1 MIGLY
6 RPKILLLDNVGS
18 EFLKKIFLKEK
29 VDFLL
34 AKNPNEAKN
43 KLAQANID
51 IIVAI
56 MDQDSLNLSD
66 FFLKVP
72 SNISIIAI
80 DALGGIVPNDWKES
94 CDIFLRKKTAQE
106 SLIKICF
113 DLLDQGRNL
122 KKAA

>member
-18 EFLKKIFLKEK
+18 EFLKKIFSREK
-29 VDFLL
+29 VDFIL
-34 AKNPNEAKN
+34 ARNLDEAKN
-43 KLAQANID
+43 KLAQLNID

-56 MDQDSLNLSD
+56 MDQDSLNFSD

-72 SNISIIAI
+72 PNISIIAI
-80 DALGGIVPNDWKES
+80 DALGGIVPSDWKEN

>member
-6 RPKILLLDNVGS
+6 RPKILLLDSVGS

-51 IIVAI
+51 IIVAT

-80 DALGGIVPNDWKES
+80 DALGGIVPKDWKES